1 LPRAVLP
8 QVQDL
13 MPVFV
18 KIYLVPSGA
27 FLQLVKAPMNGGPA
41 LPILAAPC
49 NVMLSMSFRDQI
61 A

>member
-1 LPRAVLP
+1 
-8 QVQDL
+8 